1 VAGTVAGGKPF
12 AVVRF
17 LSDAWFDELGRALP
31 SAGEGPA
38 DLTIQQVV
46 TAAPEGEV
54 RFHIEIRGDRLA
66 MRRGQAGRP
75 DATLTEDYATAAG
88 IASGELSPQAAL
100 LDGLIRVAGNL
111 AALLEHR
118 TALAGLDSVPP
129 GLRAATT
136 Y

>member
-1 VAGTVAGGKPF
+1 
-12 AVVRF
+12 VVRF
-17 LSDAWFDELGRALP
+17 LSEAWFDQLGRALP

-46 TAAPEGEV
+46 IAAPEGEV
-54 RFHIEIRGDRLA
+54 RYHIEVRGDRLA
-66 MRRGQAGRP
+66 VCLGQAGRP

-88 IASGELSPQAAL
+88 IASGEVSPQAAL
-100 LDGLIRVAGNL
+100 LDGRIRVAGNL

-118 TALAGLDSVPP
+118 GALAGLESIPP
-129 GLRAATT
+129 DLRAATS

>member
-12 AVVRF
+12 AVVQF
-17 LSDAWFDELGRALP
+17 LSEAWFEELGRALP
-31 SAGEGPA
+31 AGGDGPA
-38 DLTIQQVV
+38 DLTVQQVV
-46 TAAPEGEV
+46 TAAPGGEV
-54 RFHIEIRGDRLA
+54 RYHIEVRGDRLA
-66 MRRGQAGRP
+66 VRRGQAGQP

-88 IASGELSPQAAL
+88 IASGEVSPQAAL
-100 LDGLIRVAGNL
+100 LDGRIRVAGNL

-118 TALAGLDSVPP
+118 AALAGLDPVPP